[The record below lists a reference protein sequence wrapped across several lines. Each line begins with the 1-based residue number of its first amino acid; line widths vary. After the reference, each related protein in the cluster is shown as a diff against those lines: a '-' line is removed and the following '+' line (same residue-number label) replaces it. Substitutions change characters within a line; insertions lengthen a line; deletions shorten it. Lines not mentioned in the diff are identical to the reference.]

1 LVVRVGR
8 GVNRLSS
15 QARRN
20 RAKTSVTGLLYVEAV
35 MPTRLKPTRLE
46 YVVDGVRLRA
56 QLSAAA
62 LENLGDELAQRKAA
76 LEVLKAA
83 LFRGRMIAKE
93 RLDNGAGGIETA
105 RLLSGVTDEVVSAL
119 WDFTTVHV
127 FRARNP
133 TEGERLA
140 LMAVGGYGRGTLAPF
155 SDIDL
160 LFVRP
165 YKQTAH
171 AESVIEFML
180 YALWDLGFKVGHASR
195 TVEECVKLAR
205 EDFTIRTS
213 ILEARR
219 LTGDEALAADLL
231 RRFEVD
237 VVRGTGA
244 EFVAAKLKERDERHA
259 RAGASRYMVEPNIK
273 EGKGGLRD
281 LNTLFWI
288 AQYLHPG
295 QSMEKVLQLEMFER
309 REVRT
314 FIQAFDFLWAVR
326 GHLHF
331 ATGRPEE
338 RLSFDLQPELARRMG
353 YGDRG
358 DAPAVERFM
367 RRYFLIAK
375 DVGALTR
382 VFAAKLEAEQFKSHP
397 RGISRFIRGRQV
409 KRKPLDEPGF
419 HEVGGR
425 LDVDPGLFDAD
436 PINLLRLFRIA
447 DQRNLDLHPD
457 AFTMAS
463 RAATRLTSAVR
474 RDPVAAKVFLDILA
488 RGRDPR
494 TTLTLMT
501 EAGVLGRY
509 LPEFGRIVAQMQFNM
524 YHSYTVDEHTLRA
537 VGIIAEVAAGRMA
550 EDHPLATAIMPLIVD
565 RDALFLAMLLHDT
578 GKGGAGGQEVAGAR
592 AARQACER
600 LGLERPKIE
609 LVAWLVEHHLV
620 MSDYAQ
626 KRDVSDPRTVADFAR
641 IVQTPERLRLLLVL
655 TVADIRAVGPGVWN
669 GWKGQLLRELYA
681 ATEAV
686 FRGGRGSDAAA
697 AMRRYQENAA
707 YDARV
712 RLARSDPSA
721 EAWGDAMED
730 AYFTAFTDAEVLT
743 QARLAR
749 SAGPEGAAAE
759 ARVRHDL
766 NASEVVVAAADR
778 PRLFVDLTEALT
790 ATGANVVGARVFTS
804 RSGQALD
811 VFYVQD
817 VTGAPLGGSDPRALD
832 RLADALSAAARG
844 ERPAREPRRTDLGR
858 TAAFAITP
866 TVMLDNDA
874 SEAATVVEAS
884 GRDRPGLLASL
895 ARTLADADLLITSA
909 HIDGYGERAVDAF
922 YVTDAEGAK
931 ITDARRGAGLRAL
944 LLAALAD
951 DADTAPSRR
960 VNLQRARASVAR

>member
-1 LVVRVGR
+1 
-8 GVNRLSS
+8 
-15 QARRN
+15 
-20 RAKTSVTGLLYVEAV
+20 
-35 MPTRLKPTRLE
+35 MPPRLKPTRLE

-62 LENLGDELAQRKAA
+62 LEASGDVAQRKAA
-76 LEVLKAA
+76 LDILKAA

-93 RLDNGAGGIETA
+93 RLENGAGGIETA
-105 RLLSGVTDEVVSAL
+105 RLLSGVSDEVVSAL

-171 AESVIEFML
+171 AESVIEYML

-195 TVEECVKLAR
+195 TVEECVKLSR

-219 LTGDEALAADLL
+219 LAGDQKLADELV
-231 RRFEVD
+231 RRFQNEV
-237 VVRGTGA
+237 VKGTGA

-295 QSMEKVLQLEMFER
+295 QSIEKVLQLEMFER
-309 REVRT
+309 REVRA

-326 GHLHF
+326 SHLHF
-331 ATGRPEE
+331 TTGRPEE
-338 RLSFDLQPELARRMG
+338 RLTFDLQPELARRMG

-375 DVGALTR
+375 EVGALTR
-382 VFAAKLEAEQFKSHP
+382 VFAAKLEAERVKVAP
-397 RGISRFIRGRQV
+397 RGLSRLLPARRL

-419 HEVGGR
+419 YEISGR
-425 LDVDPGLFDAD
+425 LTIDNADIFERDPV
-436 PINLLRLFRIA
+436 NLLRMFKIA
-447 DQRNLDLHPD
+447 DERNLDLHPD
-457 AFTMAS
+457 AFT
-463 RAATRLTSAVR
+463 AATRSLTLITSAVR
-474 RDPVAAKVFLDILA
+474 RDRHAAKVFLSILA
-488 RGRDPR
+488 HGRDPQR
-494 TTLTLMT
+494 TLTLMT

-537 VGIIAEVAAGRMA
+537 VGVIADIAAGRFA
-550 EDHPLATAIMPLIVD
+550 EDHPLSTTVMPLIVD
-565 RDALFLAMLLHDT
+565 REALFLAMLLHDT
-578 GKGGAGGQEVAGAR
+578 GKGGVGGQEKAGAR
-592 AARQACER
+592 AARAACER
-600 LGLERPKIE
+600 LGLDRAKIE
-609 LVAWLVEHHLV
+609 LVAWIVEHHLV
-620 MSDYAQ
+620 MSDTAQ
-626 KRDVSDPRTVADFAR
+626 KRDISDPRTVTDFAE
-641 IVQTPERLRLLLVL
+641 VVATPERLRLLLVL

-669 GWKGQLLRELYA
+669 GWKGQLLRELYG

-686 FRGGRGSDAAA
+686 FRGGRGSDSAAA
-697 AMRRYQENAA
+697 LKRYHENLA

-712 RLARSDPSA
+712 RVAKADPAS
-721 EAWGDAMED
+721 EAWADAMED
-730 AYFTAFTDAEVLT
+730 AYFSSFSEAEVLT
-743 QARLAR
+743 HAALSRR
-749 SAGPEGAAAE
+749 AGNGAAAE
-759 ARVRHDL
+759 GRVRADRD
-766 NASEVVVAAADR
+766 AAEVVVAATDR
-778 PRLFVDLTEALT
+778 QRLFVDLA
-790 ATGANVVGARVFTS
+790 AAIVGAGANVVGARVFTS
-804 RSGQALD
+804 NSGQALD
-811 VFYVQD
+811 VFYLQD
-817 VTGAPLGGSDPRALD
+817 AAGQPYGADNPRSLT
-832 RLADALSAAARG
+832 RLIEGLEAAARG
-844 ERPAREPRRTDLGR
+844 EPVVQEPRRPTDFGR
-858 TAAFAITP
+858 AAAFSIEPA
-866 TVMLDNDA
+866 VMLDNDA
-874 SEAATVVEAS
+874 SETSTVVEAS
-884 GRDRPGLLASL
+884 GRDRPGLLAAL
-895 ARTLADADLLITSA
+895 ARTIADAGLSILSA

-922 YVTDAEGAK
+922 YVTGPNGKKLE
-931 ITDARRGAGLRAL
+931 DARKGNAL
-944 LLAALAD
+944 KTALLAALND
-951 DADTAPSRR
+951 PDGEDGRR
-960 VNLQRARASVAR
+960 GNLQRARASVGR